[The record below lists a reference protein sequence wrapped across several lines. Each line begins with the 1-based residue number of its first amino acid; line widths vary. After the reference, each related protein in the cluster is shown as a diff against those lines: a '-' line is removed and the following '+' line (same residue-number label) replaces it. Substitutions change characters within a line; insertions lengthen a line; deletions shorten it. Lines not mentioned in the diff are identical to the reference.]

1 VRIDFHPSATEELS
15 NSVIWDKNRSETA
28 AAQFAIAVDSA
39 ISKIL
44 SSPDR
49 FVKIDA
55 RHRSCSVIRFPF
67 QFVFRHENDRIYIV
81 AIAHAKRRP
90 GYWRIR
96 ADS

>member
-1 VRIDFHPSATEELS
+1 MRIDFHPAAIEELS
-15 NSVIWDKNRSETA
+15 NSVVWYKNRSEKA

-55 RHRSCSVIRFPF
+55 RHRSCSVVRFPF
-67 QFVFRHENDRIYIV
+67 QIVFRHEIDRIYIV

-90 GYWRIR
+90 GYWRGR
-96 ADS
+96 AE